1 VELVKQAK
9 LESFYY
15 AVVNG
20 RDTSRPYGYGRRNHH
35 SYLCVICV
43 DLRFLEYEHFGIVSQ
58 KKMKKVLESSLFY
71 RNFAANKKL

>member
-1 VELVKQAK
+1 MVISVLLSQMTEQLPSCSLLLAPCPLKVELVKQAK

-20 RDTSRPYGYGRRNHH
+20 RDTSRPYGYGRRNHN

-43 DLRFLEYEHFGIVSQ
+43 DLRFLEYEP
-58 KKMKKVLESSLFY
+58 
-71 RNFAANKKL
+71 